1 MRPPCRGFRPHGLW
15 LAAILP
21 ATILPAAM
29 LSLSLIGPAAAD
41 EVAYLMYAPGNKG
54 KTEPIRILWD
64 ERDDANARITIDV
77 GEQFEPWLKRIG
89 LGRVLKYDAKAN
101 RRQFFVRDP
110 ELTSYV
116 KTVTTAI
123 VQGIVQASVPPGE
136 PAPPAEADVKGA
148 TLLITPA
155 PGPAHTMIELI
166 ARLHVSYLAPQK
178 SGPPRLADLINSDLT
193 FVGEPEAMAPDDVA
207 RSLEKAFG
215 TYIPEAKRKSVKPV
229 QQVKLSDE
237 ATFAAVL
244 RRLRVSQAANT
255 QIDAIVDRGQSP
267 PVVYIRPDAPP
278 YTSAHEVTQLYQSDA
293 FRALGRLSRGVTHVL
308 AEQAVADRNTGKSRF
323 DFSPSYARETSAAR
337 ALLDG
342 YGRDLIL
349 PAYFG
354 SEPTAIKALSDA
366 VDRRRGRGTFDKFVD
381 LLGRG
386 EGTPSQA
393 RVDQAVALIKP

>member
-1 MRPPCRGFRPHGLW
+1 MTSPRRGFRPHGLF
-15 LAAILP
+15 L
-21 ATILPAAM
+21 AAM
-29 LSLSLIGPAAAD
+29 LPAVILSLSRIGPAAAD

-64 ERDDANARITIDV
+64 ELDQANARITIDV

-89 LGRVLKYDAKAN
+89 LGRVLKYDAKSN
-101 RRQFFVRDP
+101 KQQFVVRDP
-110 ELTSYV
+110 QLTSYV
-116 KTVTTAI
+116 KTVTNAI

-148 TLLITPA
+148 TLLISPA
-155 PGPAHTMIELI
+155 PGRAHTLIELI

-193 FVGEPEAMAPDDVA
+193 FVGEPEPMAPDDVA
-207 RSLEKAFG
+207 RAIEKAFG
-215 TYIPEAKRKSVKPV
+215 AHIPEFRKASVKPGE
-229 QQVKLSDE
+229 QVKQADE
-237 ATFAAVL
+237 ATFAAAL
-244 RRLRVSQAANT
+244 RRMRLSQAANT
-255 QIDAIVDRGQSP
+255 QIDTVVDRSRNP

-293 FRALGRLSRGVTHVL
+293 FRALGRLGRGLTHVF
-308 AEQAVADRNTGKSRF
+308 ADEAVADRNTGRSRF
-323 DFSPSYARETSAAR
+323 DFSPSYGRETSAAR

-342 YGRDLIL
+342 YGRDLVL

-354 SEPTAIKALSDA
+354 REPNAIKALSDA
-366 VDRRRGRGTFDKFVD
+366 VDRRRGRGTFDRFLD

-386 EGTPSQA
+386 EATPSQA
-393 RVDQAVALIKP
+393 RLDQAVALIKP